1 MPISGGFTCVSCRYV
16 TRHVI
21 TIGACRYFATLRH
34 PDLVRPLRT
43 GTGQAPLI
51 SDSVLLGV
59 YKRLTARMT
68 CLHASEALVTIT
80 EKFATTFYEKHV
92 KNKDGVLMTGDR
104 VKQIMA
110 IFMFV
115 VRDLISPE
123 ACSSLP
129 HHPRH
134 VGPIFFE

>member
-1 MPISGGFTCVSCRYV
+1 
-16 TRHVI
+16 
-21 TIGACRYFATLRH
+21 
-34 PDLVRPLRT
+34 
-43 GTGQAPLI
+43 
-51 SDSVLLGV
+51 
-59 YKRLTARMT
+59 MT

-123 ACSSLP
+123 ACSSPLTPAHTSGRYFIVYRATLP
-129 HHPRH
+129 FIVH
-134 VGPIFFE
+134 F